1 MAEGNKKIKVLTFS
15 DSPLFMSGV
24 GIQTK
29 MICESL
35 LKSDKFQIITLA
47 GAIKHPSY
55 TPIKTEQYGDDWLI
69 YPVDNFGNHD
79 IVRSMLRTH
88 KPDIV
93 WMMTDPRFF
102 EWLWFIENE
111 IRPICPIVYYHVW
124 DNEPT
129 PFFNHKYYCSN
140 DKIVT
145 ISKVTDKIV
154 RTVAPEVECE
164 YLPHSCDDEIFKR
177 YPDEVI
183 ADFKSKIL
191 PNDNRFLFLWDNRN
205 ARRKQSASL
214 VFWFKT
220 FLDKVGHDKAVLLM
234 HTDPRDE
241 AGTDLEA
248 CIKMLGLTNGEV
260 KFSVQKMPPE
270 HLALMYNMADCLINI
285 SDAEGFGMA
294 TQQALSC
301 ETPIIVTMTGGLQ
314 EQVTDGTNWFGIGIE
329 PASKAVIGSLNVP
342 YIYEDRI
349 SEKDFVDACEKMF
362 NMPKEER
369 RALGKAGRQHMLD
382 HYNHQRTMQRWVDLM
397 LDVHARHGSWENRK
411 LYKNF
416 KATEVK

>member
-1 MAEGNKKIKVLTFS
+1 MAEGNKKIKVLTIS
-15 DSPLFMSGV
+15 DSPLFFSGC
-24 GIQTK
+24 GIQHK
-29 MICESL
+29 MFCESL
-35 LKSDKFQIITLA
+35 LNSGKFQIITLA
-47 GAIKHPSY
+47 GAIKHPNY
-55 TPIKTEQYGDDWLI
+55 TPIKTEQYGDDWTI
-69 YPVDNFGNHD
+69 FPVDNFGNHD
-79 IVRSMLRTH
+79 IIRSMIRTQ

-93 WMMTDPRFF
+93 WIMTDPRFW
-102 EWLWFIENE
+102 EWFFFIENE
-111 IRPICPIVYYHVW
+111 IRPLCPVVYYHVW

-129 PFFNHKYYCSN
+129 PFFNHKYYSSC

-154 RTVAPEVECE
+154 KEVTPEIECE
-164 YLPHSCDDEIFKR
+164 YLPHSCEDDIFKR
-177 YPDEVI
+177 YSEQEV
-183 ADFKSKIL
+183 ADFKSKFL
-191 PNDNRFLFLWDNRN
+191 PNENRFIFLWDNRN
-205 ARRKQSASL
+205 ARRKQSGSL

-220 FLDKVGHDKAVLLM
+220 FLDKVGHDKACLVM
-234 HTDPRDE
+234 HTDPRDD

-248 CIKMLGLTNGEV
+248 CIKRLELVNGEV

-294 TQQALSC
+294 TQRALSC

-314 EQVTDGTNWFGIGIE
+314 EQVTDGQNWFGIGIE
-329 PASKAVIGSLNVP
+329 PASKAVIGSLSVP

-362 NMPKEER
+362 NMSKEER
-369 RALGKAGRQHMLD
+369 QAMGKAGRQHMLD
-382 HYNHQRTMQRWVDLM
+382 HYNHSRTMQRWVDLM

-416 KATEVK
+416 KAVEVK